1 MAMDYGEKKPVNFS
15 ESLLECWSHFKRT
28 SLHVDIIA
36 LNMHRY
42 SYEKKTSENKS
53 VWSLAA
59 LQL

>member
-28 SLHVDIIA
+28 SLHVDMIA

-42 SYEKKTSENKS
+42 SYEKKKTQKI
-53 VWSLAA
+53 SLSG
-59 LQL
+59 L

>member
-1 MAMDYGEKKPVNFS
+1 MAMDYGEKKPVNFL

-42 SYEKKTSENKS
+42 SYEKKTQKI
-53 VWSLAA
+53 SLSR
-59 LQL
+59 L